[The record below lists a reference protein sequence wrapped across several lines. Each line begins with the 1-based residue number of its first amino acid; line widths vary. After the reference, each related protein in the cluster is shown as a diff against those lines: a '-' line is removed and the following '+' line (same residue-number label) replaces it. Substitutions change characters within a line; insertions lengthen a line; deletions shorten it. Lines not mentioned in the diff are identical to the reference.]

1 MSSNKKIFL
10 LANIAVLIFFVRSA
24 VAQEIAPDFNLTDI
38 DGIQFSLSDYT
49 EKVVLLDF
57 FATWCGPC
65 ISEIPHLKSLHEK
78 FGEDLVIISISV
90 SSSSDTVE
98 SLLKFRQEHEMNWI
112 IARDTIG
119 VSDKYGVQYIPTL
132 VIVDQEGYIQHRH
145 VGLTEESVL
154 HGEIVKIVPEFWT
167 WPSIILLFLTLT
179 LTILVSR
186 KSTSNILTANKS

>member
-10 LANIAVLIFFVRSA
+10 LVNIAVLIFFVRSA

-179 LTILVSR
+179 VTILVSR

>member
-90 SSSSDTVE
+90 SPSSDTVE
-98 SLLKFRQEHEMNWI
+98 SLLRFRQEHEMNWI

-179 LTILVSR
+179 VTILVSR

>member
-10 LANIAVLIFFVRSA
+10 LVIISVLILFVRSA
-24 VAQEIAPDFNLTDI
+24 IAQEIASDFNLTNI
-38 DGIQFSLSDYT
+38 DGIEFSLSDYT
-49 EKVVLLDF
+49 EKVVILDF

-65 ISEIPHLKSLHEK
+65 VSEIPHLKSLHEE

-90 SSSSDTVE
+90 SPSSDTVE
-98 SLLKFRQEHEMNWI
+98 SLLEFRQEHEMNWI

-119 VSDKYGVQYIPTL
+119 VNDKYGVQYIPTL
-132 VIVDQEGYIQHRH
+132 VIVDQKGYIQHRH

-154 HGEIVKIVPEFWT
+154 HEEIVKIIPEFWT

-179 LTILVSR
+179 VIVLVNR
-186 KSTSNILTANKS
+186 KSTSNILTTNKS